1 MSKKK
6 TTKGTSKSL
15 IVLVLILIAT
25 NVATVYYFMF
35 LRQDSTQQNVVL
47 DIGDITGDNAEQYV
61 GEVITVQGYVVVAGK
76 YDILVTHP
84 QYFWTDQMDS
94 SNHLLISNTIGDTI
108 SSEAGMWISL
118 TGVLQYEDM
127 EEKLLGVQYQAHSRL
142 QSDALPLPGCNET
155 IFSTSENLPSGMEY
169 PDLTP
174 TKYAILFSGGVSNW
188 YAYPRYWNHIEWF
201 YVLLLFNGYDP
212 DNIFVCY
219 NNGTGDR
226 TGVPVDY
233 PGTSDGMNEVFS
245 YLSGEM
251 GRADSLF
258 VYVTD
263 HGDEAGICTWDDLDN
278 NGVNYTEFSGWLDSI
293 QCHHMIVI
301 MQQCFSGAF
310 IPYLSLSNRIIMTAC
325 SWNEPAWASDAL
337 GFSEFTFRILCAF
350 YGFHIWGYDIPIWAD
365 INNDGLISM
374 AEAFGYAAAMDSKDE
389 TPHYDD
395 NGDQVGSTVG
405 NIIGTDGIYGNSIF
419 L

>member
-6 TTKGTSKSL
+6 TTKGSSRSL
-15 IVLVLILIAT
+15 IILVLILIGTNIAT
-25 NVATVYYFMF
+25 LYYFMF
-35 LRQDSTQQNVVL
+35 LNQDSTQQDNPL
-47 DIGDITGDNAEQYV
+47 DISDITGENAEQYI
-61 GEVITVQGYVVVAGK
+61 GQVITVQGYVVVAGA
-76 YDILVTHP
+76 YEFLVTHP
-84 QYFWTDQMDS
+84 QYFWTDQMNS
-94 SNHLLISNTIGDTI
+94 SNHLLISDAAGDSI
-108 SSEAGMWISL
+108 SAEAGMWISL
-118 TGVLQYEDM
+118 SGVLQYE
-127 EEKLLGVQYQAHSRL
+127 EVEKGLLKVEYQSHSSL
-142 QSDALPLPGCNET
+142 QPEALPLPGCNEM
-155 IFSTSENLPSGMEY
+155 FYSTTENLPSDLEY
-169 PDLTP
+169 ADTTP

-201 YVLLLFNGYDP
+201 YVLLLMNGYDP

-233 PGTSDGMNEVFS
+233 PGTSDGLNETFT

-263 HGDEAGICTWDDLDN
+263 HGNEAGICTWNDLDPD
-278 NGVNYTEFSGWLDSI
+278 GISPVEFLGWLDSI
-293 QCHHMIVI
+293 SCHHMIVI

-325 SWNEPAWASDAL
+325 AYNEIAWASDAL
-337 GFSEFTFRILCAF
+337 GYSEFTFRLLCAF
-350 YGFHIWGYDIPIWAD
+350 YGFHIWGYDTPIWAD
-365 INNDGLISM
+365 LNNDGLISM
-374 AEAFGYAAAMDSKDE
+374 AEAFGYAATMDSKDE

-395 NGDQVGSTVG
+395 NGDQIGSTVG
-405 NIIGTDGIYGNSIF
+405 NIIGTDGDYGNYIF